1 MVIHK
6 KIMLTVIFYCLLF
19 LRCVQFPTS
28 FNWIE
33 SDEIRVLDFIYEPT
47 EAAPGDTVTLFAVF
61 AGDSIKPLDVQ
72 WNVSYKLGGNSFNL
86 EIADSIVPLVYS
98 PVDTTFS
105 QNTFT
110 VAIQFRIPDDV
121 MEKSSMIPEDWSS
134 SIPEEF
140 QQYVPP
146 EILSMSKKEFLDT
159 VESLIGQPMDPEM
172 EFFMPLIMEL
182 LTIKIRLFANVKGLL
197 PVRSN
202 YTVRYNSHFAD
213 VPRVN
218 VNTNPIINRIG
229 VYKVKGANL
238 LSFDTTEDSYEYFR
252 LFRSD
257 DDSISDTI
265 IVDKGHT
272 YFIAA
277 ESDNY
282 DSVYSVLA
290 FVSPEYKDTMET
302 HFFGWFY
309 QFNDAEIEDVDPYD
323 LMSIAIATGS
333 PQEVL
338 YPPTDKGVKTFTLW
352 AQVYDYNLTE
362 RYRPDG
368 SMLKEVSGVFSY
380 AK

>member
-1 MVIHK
+1 MGIQK
-6 KIMLTVIFYCLLF
+6 KIMLSVVFCYVLF
-19 LRCVQFPTS
+19 LGCAQFPTS
-28 FNWIE
+28 FNWVE
-33 SDEIRVLDFIYEPT
+33 SDRIRVLDFIYEPT

-61 AGDSIKPLDVQ
+61 AGDSIKPLDLQ

-86 EIADSIVPLVYS
+86 EIADSIVPLIYT

-121 MEKSSMIPEDWSS
+121 MKKSSMIPEDWSS
-134 SIPEEF
+134 SIPEQF

-159 VESLIGQPMDPEM
+159 VESLIGQPVDTVMQ
-172 EFFMPLIMEL
+172 FYLPLIMEL
-182 LTIKIRLFANVKGLL
+182 LTIKIRLFANVKGVL
-197 PVRSN
+197 PVRSD

-218 VNTNPIINRIG
+218 VNTNPLINRIG

-238 LSFDTTEDSYEYFR
+238 LSFDTTKDSYEYFR
-252 LFRSD
+252 LFRSN
-257 DDSISDTI
+257 DDSLSDTVP
-265 IVDKGHT
+265 VDKGYT

-277 ESDNY
+277 ESENY

-309 QFNDAEIEDVDPYD
+309 QFDDIEIEDVDPYD

-333 PQEVL
+333 SREVL
-338 YPPTDKGVKTFTLW
+338 YPPTDKHVKTFTLW
-352 AQVYDYNLTE
+352 AQAYDYNLTE

-380 AK
+380 K